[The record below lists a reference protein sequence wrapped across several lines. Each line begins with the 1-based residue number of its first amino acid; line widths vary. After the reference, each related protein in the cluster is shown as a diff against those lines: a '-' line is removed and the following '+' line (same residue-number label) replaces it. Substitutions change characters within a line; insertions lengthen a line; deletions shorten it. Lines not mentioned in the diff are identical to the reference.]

1 MRTLVRLQRVDPG
14 FQSSGLITVRVITYQ
29 AGGVRQSA
37 AALSTVHDRVLTAL
51 RTVPGVAAAA
61 VTNGLPYVGTQ
72 TERGHTTLSIKGRTD
87 TKILVP
93 LAGADVTA
101 DYFRVMQIPLLRGRL
116 FEASDTNTSALVAIV
131 NERGAKLLW
140 PDRDAVGQEVLWG
153 AASPVNP
160 YCRIVGVVGNVR
172 QQAAE
177 RDDGIELY
185 YPVTQWPI
193 GNSYYV
199 VRTSVDPEWV
209 ANAIRRTIESTER
222 TASVAEIKTM
232 ERRMEESLWQ
242 RRMWGVMFTAFA
254 ILALALAAV
263 GLYGVIS
270 HGVTLRT
277 REFGIRM
284 ALGADPAG
292 VRRMVLLEALLL
304 VTIGVALGVA
314 GALAA
319 GRLIASLLHGVP
331 SHDPW
336 TFAAVTLVLCG
347 AAAAAVWVPSRRAS
361 QVDPII
367 ALRAE

>member
-1 MRTLVRLQRVDPG
+1 
-14 FQSSGLITVRVITYQ
+14 
-29 AGGVRQSA
+29 
-37 AALSTVHDRVLTAL
+37 
-51 RTVPGVAAAA
+51 
-61 VTNGLPYVGTQ
+61 
-72 TERGHTTLSIKGRTD
+72 
-87 TKILVP
+87 
-93 LAGADVTA
+93 
-101 DYFRVMQIPLLRGRL
+101 
-116 FEASDTNTSALVAIV
+116 
-131 NERGAKLLW
+131 
-140 PDRDAVGQEVLWG
+140 
-153 AASPVNP
+153 
-160 YCRIVGVVGNVR
+160 
-172 QQAAE
+172 
-177 RDDGIELY
+177 
-185 YPVTQWPI
+185 
-193 GNSYYV
+193 
-199 VRTSVDPEWV
+199 
-209 ANAIRRTIESTER
+209 
-222 TASVAEIKTM
+222 
-232 ERRMEESLWQ
+232 
-242 RRMWGVMFTAFA
+242 MFTAFA
-254 ILALALAAV
+254 ILALTLAAV